1 MTFHRFVPIAIA
13 FSSSLMLGELNAQ
26 TGAPLSPTRT
36 LLASSSLPTAVDV
49 PRYYAL
55 FRLNIAAN
63 QQTTIPGNG
72 FLYVLSGNLTVAS
85 SGKNTTL
92 KEGEAIAIHN
102 GGNVE
107 VTADRT
113 SSVALHFVLGG
124 ANEISRSP
132 GSSSVTEV
140 YRTPAAIPGLKPGL
154 YEFTL
159 ARVTFPARAPANPPH
174 HRSGAAIYYVLSG
187 TGSFISDGIAEP
199 RPPGSIQYE
208 PNDLVHQWANASD
221 SPLVFIQA
229 NISQEGVPAVIFK

>member
-36 LLASSSLPTAVDV
+36 LLASSSLRRQLTYHAIMPLSLEHCSKSTNHDS
-49 PRYYAL
+49 R
-55 FRLNIAAN
+55 
-63 QQTTIPGNG
+63 NG

-85 SGKNTTL
+85 GGKNTTL

-159 ARVTFPARAPANPPH
+159 LA
-174 HRSGAAIYYVLSG
+174 
-187 TGSFISDGIAEP
+187 
-199 RPPGSIQYE
+199 
-208 PNDLVHQWANASD
+208 
-221 SPLVFIQA
+221 
-229 NISQEGVPAVIFK
+229 